1 MKYRQLGR
9 TGLKVSEIGY
19 GSWGIGQ
26 SEWMGAE
33 DELSVRALK
42 AAQDQGINFFDTA
55 LAYGMGHSEQ
65 LIARTFGNSPDVII
79 ASKVPPKNMIWR
91 PNPELHWV
99 RFFRRQRPTV
109 SHLKFG
115 KGHPSPKFSR
125 RQRR

>member
-19 GSWGIGQ
+19 GGWGIGQ

-42 AAQDQGINFFDTA
+42 AAHDQGVNFFDTA

-65 LIARTFGNSPDVII
+65 LIARTFGNSTEVVI
-79 ASKVPPKNMIWR
+79 ASKVPPKTLFGQ
-91 PNPELHWV
+91 PNPGPRWARSFPSATCSL
-99 RFFRRQRPTV
+99 RLTRR
-109 SHLKFG
+109 
-115 KGHPSPKFSR
+115 
-125 RQRR
+125 